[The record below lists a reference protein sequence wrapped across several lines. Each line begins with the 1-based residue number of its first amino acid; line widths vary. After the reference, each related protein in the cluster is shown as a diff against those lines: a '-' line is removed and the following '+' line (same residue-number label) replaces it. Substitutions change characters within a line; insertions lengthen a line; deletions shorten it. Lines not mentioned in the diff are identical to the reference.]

1 MMTADTYVT
10 HLLAIREAQSLR
22 DLQRVRQELPVTRSA
37 DDAQTRFVR
46 DQLAEREL
54 EIAAALTT

>member
-1 MMTADTYVT
+1 MMSADTYVA

-22 DLQRVRQELPVTRSA
+22 ELQRVRRELPASRAA

-46 DQLAEREL
+46 DQIAEREL
-54 EIAAALTT
+54 EIAVALTV